1 MKRITFEVSDAL
13 LERIDEAAIND
24 GFNGRSEF
32 LRFLIVTYLKKEHPN
47 TSRTND
53 CEIDSNAKYDEFANV
68 DCEFGIPTEVIE
80 KLKKK
85 AGISG

>member
-13 LERIDEAAIND
+13 LERIDKAAIND

-47 TSRTND
+47 TNKTND
-53 CEIDSNAKYDEFANV
+53 CEVDSNVKDEFANI
-68 DCEFGIPTEVIE
+68 DCEFGIPVEVIE
-80 KLKKK
+80 KLKKI
-85 AGISG
+85 AGISS